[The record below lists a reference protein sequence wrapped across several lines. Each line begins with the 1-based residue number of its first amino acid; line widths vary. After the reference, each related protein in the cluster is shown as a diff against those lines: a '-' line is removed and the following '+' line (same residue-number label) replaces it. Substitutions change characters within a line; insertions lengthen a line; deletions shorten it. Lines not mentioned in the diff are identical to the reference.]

1 MKNQPSANIKKLPFV
16 HNFRTFSCFLTV
28 VNGPEWRCAPDQNTW
43 PTELLQHG
51 TLVSLDPEQLPWQW
65 RVLFFAVTSGV
76 HARIKCPMMEL
87 SASHT
92 GTQTAVSNLT
102 SVLKHT
108 LLIAVQFMQVWVTHY
123 KTDAFTLLCFQLYG
137 SFLPR
142 PFQRKHS
149 KVINGKRKQRKCLWK
164 YFYLAC
170 LLIRQTFQGRFCL
183 YNNHERNSLAFWL
196 KLYAF
201 ASRDCRIQQK
211 SRKRT
216 CLCKWCD
223 TERDRVEILRQL

>member
-1 MKNQPSANIKKLPFV
+1 M
-16 HNFRTFSCFLTV
+16 TT
-28 VNGPEWRCAPDQNTW
+28 
-43 PTELLQHG
+43 
-51 TLVSLDPEQLPWQW
+51 
-65 RVLFFAVTSGV
+65 GV

-92 GTQTAVSNLT
+92 GTQKAVSNLT

-142 PFQRKHS
+142 PFQREHS
-149 KVINGKRKQRKCLWK
+149 KVINGKRKQRKSLWK

-170 LLIRQTFQGRFCL
+170 LLIRQTFQGRFVSITITRETDWHFDWNFML
-183 YNNHERNSLAFWL
+183 SLLGTAGYNKNLETEFVFVSDVTPREIVW
-196 KLYAF
+196 
-201 ASRDCRIQQK
+201 K
-211 SRKRT
+211 S
-216 CLCKWCD
+216 
-223 TERDRVEILRQL
+223 